1 MAVNLEPNPL
11 PMEWGKQNLT
21 AFMEELNAAESVVM
35 IALVWKVFSRPRRFG
50 FESGDEAA
58 EAFLHYTSR
67 LKTIIQ
73 RSGEISGSKDAYLD
87 TCLRFLAKSVQRTR
101 RKKELKDTILEI
113 ADETGENQVSDMEIC
128 QYPFSETKENQE
140 FIGNIA
146 PSFFLS
152 RMAAKEKRLLYLVL
166 KCAWEVDDEMA
177 RKVAVRLGVPVL
189 WLCSLLHRAT
199 ATLESSRL
207 YLNRLNE
214 SINAQWLRLRV
225 IEAELRNE
233 PAHGERSEMLMRS
246 ARRCRSRYETLMARR
261 AKFRLLVSNRA
272 IADLLH
278 VPKGSVD
285 SGIFYLKNSFGNG
298 GRHGEAA

>member
-1 MAVNLEPNPL
+1 MAGNLELIPL
-11 PMEWGKQNLT
+11 PTKWGEHNLT
-21 AFMEELNAAESVVM
+21 AFMKELNAAESVVM

-58 EAFLHYTSR
+58 EAFLHYSSR

-73 RSGEISGSKDAYLD
+73 KSEAITGCKDAYLD
-87 TCLRFLAKSVQRTR
+87 TCLRFLAKSVQRSR

-113 ADETGENQVSDMEIC
+113 ADETCESHASTLEACQLPFTETEENRL
-128 QYPFSETKENQE
+128 

-146 PSFFLS
+146 PSFFLD

-177 RKVAVRLGVPVL
+177 RKVASRLGVPVL
-189 WLCSLLHRAT
+189 WLGALLHRA
-199 ATLESSRL
+199 AGTLEVSRL

-225 IEAELRNE
+225 LEAELRGE
-233 PAHGERSEMLMRS
+233 PAYGERSEMLLRS
-246 ARRCRSRYETLMARR
+246 IQSCRNRHETLMTRR

-272 IADLLH
+272 IAELLRI
-278 VPKGSVD
+278 PKGSVD
-285 SGIFYLKNSFGNG
+285 SGIFYLKNSFED
-298 GRHGEAA
+298 EAFPDKAA